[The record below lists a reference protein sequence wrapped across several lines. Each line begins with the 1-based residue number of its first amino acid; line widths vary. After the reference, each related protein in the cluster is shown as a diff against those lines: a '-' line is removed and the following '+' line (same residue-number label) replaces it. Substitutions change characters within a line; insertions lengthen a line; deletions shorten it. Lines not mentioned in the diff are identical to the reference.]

1 MFNLTLTAAN
11 TLSALTTT
19 IDATLT
25 AYDWTRQHGAIGLR
39 FTRLG
44 LSQSWLYAKLTY
56 RFLTSKDAI
65 AFYGF
70 VWNLCQL
77 AFYACKWGVEV
88 ARDNMDRYV
97 EVCQVGPENHQEL
110 RDFDAKLEAPTPAP
124 VEVEIEPDALVSVV
138 IAEDVAEE
146 EAIEPGMV
154 EVAEVIPS
162 AELPADGIDETE
174 TSEPV
179 EDAPEYE
186 KMGLRQLRVICTQK
200 GCKNAARWNKAKCLE
215 ALLTA

>member
-11 TLSALTTT
+11 TLSVLTTT

-39 FTRLG
+39 FTRMG
-44 LSQSWLYAKLTY
+44 LAQSWLYAKLTY
-56 RFLTSKDAI
+56 RFLTSKEAI

-77 AFYACKWGVEV
+77 AFYACKWGVEA
-88 ARDNMDRYV
+88 ARDNIDRYV
-97 EVCQVGPENHQEL
+97 EVCQVGVENHQEL
-110 RDFDAKLEAPTPAP
+110 RDFDARLEAPVPAP
-124 VEVEIEPDALVSVV
+124 VEV
-138 IAEDVAEE
+138 
-146 EAIEPGMV
+146 AIEPAMT
-154 EVAEVIPS
+154 EVAEVITS
-162 AELPADGIDETE
+162 AEPPAAEVDGTE
-174 TSEPV
+174 TSKPV

-200 GCKNAARWNKAKCLE
+200 GCKGAARWNKAKCLE
-215 ALLTA
+215 ALTA